1 MKMTID
7 DYVVVGLMS
16 NRCPPPRRIK
26 GVGLSHIRQMQW
38 VYDELVN
45 EGLIENRQEDVLAVV
60 KAFDI

>member
-16 NRCPPPRRIK
+16 KHCPPPIRIK
-26 GVGLSHIRQMQW
+26 GVGLSHSQQRQW

-45 EGLIENRQEDVLAVV
+45 EGLIENRQENVLAVV